1 MDLRSRIAGHV
12 WTLWPSLR
20 QRILPVSAPESI
32 PWSAPA
38 RSDIG
43 EIRLSGRWRGEP
55 STVAVVVI
63 HGLGG
68 SHERPYCLRAAQAVQ
83 AHGWSSLRL
92 ALRGADGRSRDFYHA
107 GLTEDIDATLA
118 SPVLADY
125 ERIVL
130 LGYSLGGHIALR
142 YACGR
147 PDPRVRAVAAIC
159 SPLDLDRAAHY
170 LDHRA
175 WPVYRQH
182 VLRGLL
188 AMYRRI
194 AEKRPVPTPPEELEG
209 IQTLREWDSLT
220 VCPRWDFGSPEE
232 YYATQSVGP
241 LLRYLHVPSLLVAS
255 RQDPMLA
262 IGDIEVSLNG
272 ANPLLE
278 VRRVSAGGHVGF
290 PRDLD
295 LGEDAPRGLERQVL
309 RWMERRL
316 R

>member
-1 MDLRSRIAGHV
+1 MDPRARLTGHTWTVWPTLRHRFV
-12 WTLWPSLR
+12 
-20 QRILPVSAPESI
+20 PVKAPESV

-43 EIRLSGRWRGEP
+43 EIRLSGRWRAEP
-55 STVAVVVI
+55 CTVAVVVI

-68 SHERPYCLRAAQAVQ
+68 NPDRPYCLRAAQAIQ

-92 ALRGADGRSRDFYHA
+92 ALRGADGRTRDFYHA
-107 GLTEDIDATLA
+107 GLTEDVDAALA
-118 SPVLADY
+118 SPVFDDY

-130 LGYSLGGHIALR
+130 LGYSLGGHLALR

-159 SPLDLDRAAHY
+159 SPLDLDRAATH
-170 LDHRA
+170 LDQHA
-175 WPVYRQH
+175 WPVYRRH
-182 VLRGLL
+182 VLQSLL
-188 AMYRRI
+188 TMYTGI
-194 AEKRPVPTPPEELEG
+194 AAKRPVPTPPEELVG
-209 IQTLREWDSLT
+209 VQTLREWDSLT
-220 VCPRWDFGSPEE
+220 VCPRWNFGSPEE
-232 YYATQSVGP
+232 YYATQSAARV
-241 LLRYLHVPSLLVAS
+241 LRYLHVPSLLVVS
-255 RQDPMLA
+255 RHDPMLSIA
-262 IGDIEVSLNG
+262 DIESSIGD

-278 VRRVSAGGHVGF
+278 VRRVSDGGHVGF
-290 PRDLD
+290 PRALD